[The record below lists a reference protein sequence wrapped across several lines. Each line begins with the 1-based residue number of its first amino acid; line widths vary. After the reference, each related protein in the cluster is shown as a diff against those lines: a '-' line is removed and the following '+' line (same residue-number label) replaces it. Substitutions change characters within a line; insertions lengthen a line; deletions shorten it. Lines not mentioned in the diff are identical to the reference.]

1 MAEVSISQVDLAKSP
16 SELITKENL
25 KGIKIGSASFVFF
38 SEFPFIFTLGEG
50 LGREGQAKA
59 CSLRICPLKINL
71 DSTNSALDEF
81 GDFTEF
87 SHFKK
92 YLLETL

>member
-1 MAEVSISQVDLAKSP
+1 MQ
-16 SELITKENL
+16 
-25 KGIKIGSASFVFF
+25 VFF
-38 SEFPFIFTLGEG
+38 SELTFIFTLGEG
-50 LGREGQAKA
+50 VGREGGWQAKA

-71 DSTNSALDEF
+71 DSTNSALDKF